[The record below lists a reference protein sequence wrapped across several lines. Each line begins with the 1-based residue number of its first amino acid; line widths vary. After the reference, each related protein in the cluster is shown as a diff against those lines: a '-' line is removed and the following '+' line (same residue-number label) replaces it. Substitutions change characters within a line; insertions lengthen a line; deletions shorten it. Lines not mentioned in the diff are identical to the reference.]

1 MAENEN
7 KAVTPQSKGG
17 AVKRTNE
24 KLGFFARV
32 KKWFREMRSELKKV
46 VWPTKSQVLNNTVV
60 ALVVIFG
67 SAIVIWAFDQIASRG
82 IELIISIFH

>member
-1 MAENEN
+1 MANEEKN
-7 KAVTPQSKGG
+7 V
-17 AVKRTNE
+17 VKQDAKPKKKSGIFSRI
-24 KLGFFARV
+24 A
-32 KKWFREMRSELKKV
+32 KWFRELRSELKKV

-67 SAIVIWAFDQIASRG
+67 SAIVIWAFDQVASIG